1 MSENK
6 NRTQAPRPAFPMR
19 GGGGRRGGRIVEKP
33 KDFKKALKRLLKYIS
48 RRRLPLTFVA
58 LFSALSTVFSVSAPK
73 VLGQVSE
80 FIWKG

>member
-1 MSENK
+1 
-6 NRTQAPRPAFPMR
+6 MR

-33 KDFKKALKRLLKYIS
+33 KNFKKALKRLLKYIS

-80 FIWKG
+80 FIWNGERHRG